1 MHEQCKLWIARELV
15 IGRFTSSRSCVGACA
30 ARRQGG
36 KYLILEATLSLPWL
50 LLNGMTDRFV
60 QASSPEERAV
70 AIEAAAQGILETLQ
84 WRQKRKFMTP
94 QQLHP
99 WDQLVSPS
107 SPPVCK
113 RRATSKPSP
122 PFVCVILSLLL
133 RESRVKGKH
142 CNA

>member
-1 MHEQCKLWIARELV
+1 MQI
-15 IGRFTSSRSCVGACA
+15 SD
-30 ARRQGG
+30 
-36 KYLILEATLSLPWL
+36 LEATLSLPWL
-50 LLNGMTDRFV
+50 LPNGMTDRFV

-70 AIEAAAQGILETLQ
+70 AIEAAAQGILENLQ

-113 RRATSKPSP
+113 RRATST
-122 PFVCVILSLLL
+122 PFTPICMRQHGILSLLL
-133 RESRVKGKH
+133 RESCVKGKH